1 MVRALTKN
9 AIEPQIDYSKV
20 PNKVKVRLLGH
31 IFIEH
36 PRLKKLIRQIEHCH
50 EYSKIDEDLDP
61 EGMVI
66 KGVAG
71 VGKSKLISRYAEN
84 FPRQEEAD
92 RTVVPVLIVTIPQS
106 ATVKSLVSE
115 LLEALGDPLAD
126 HGSAANQTRRL
137 RKLIKECGVEMII
150 ADEFQHFIDRDSDK
164 VLHDVSDWLK
174 VLMDRTKK
182 PIILIGMPRCDKILE
197 ANEQLKRRF
206 TLRECLEPFGWK
218 TAKQQDEFR
227 ELLRHID
234 GKLPFNQRSNLADP
248 QMAFRIYYATGGVIG
263 YVMKLIRRAALLAIR
278 QSVEKLN
285 AALLAYAFDKDLGKT
300 FPHRKNPFRIADLS
314 RLEIVSQDER
324 HKVPGATNQRVKATK
339 AELTAS
345 EVLVRRG

>member
-1 MVRALTKN
+1 MAKALTK
-9 AIEPQIDYSKV
+9 ITHEPQIDYLKM
-20 PNKVKVRLLGH
+20 PNKVKLRLLGH

-36 PRLKKLIRQIEHCH
+36 PRLKKLIRQIGHCH
-50 EYSKIDEDLDP
+50 EYSKVDEDLDP

-71 VGKSKLISRYAEN
+71 VGKSKLISRYAEK
-84 FPRQEEAD
+84 FPRREEAD
-92 RTVVPVLIVTIPQS
+92 RTIVPVLIVTIPQS

-115 LLEALGDPLAD
+115 LLDALGDPFPD
-126 HGSAANQTRRL
+126 CGSAPNQTRRL

-150 ADEFQHFIDRDSDK
+150 ADEFQHFIDRDSDR

-182 PIILIGMPRCDKILE
+182 PIILIGMPHCDKILE

-206 TLRECLEPFGWK
+206 TLRESIEPFGWK
-218 TAKQQDEFR
+218 AAKQQDDFR
-227 ELLRHID
+227 ELLRQID

-248 QMAFRIYYATGGVIG
+248 ETAFRIYYATGGVIA
-263 YVMKLIRRAALLAIR
+263 YVMKLIRRAAILAIR
-278 QSVEKLN
+278 QSLEKLN
-285 AALLAYAFDKDLGKT
+285 IDTLAYAFDKDLSKT
-300 FPHRKNPFRIADLS
+300 FPRKENPFRVDDLS
-314 RLEIVSQDER
+314 LLEIAPQER
-324 HKVPGATNQRVKATK
+324 RHEVPGATSHRVKAKK
-339 AELTAS
+339 AQLKAS